1 MSKDFFTMSDDEI
14 MNEAPPA
21 VEEPQAEPPVQ
32 QESEPQ
38 QQAETNEPVQ
48 EQNEQVPPAGEE
60 QNSAS
65 EEPEANTEGE
75 NPPAQNVEPDY
86 KKFYETMM
94 SPIKANGKTIQLKDP
109 SEAIRLMQMGANYT
123 HKMQSLAPYRKKM
136 AMLQNAGLFE
146 EDKINNLIDLAQGK
160 PEAIAQFLKDHKV
173 DPLDLDMSD
182 SAPKYVPSNH
192 SVSDNEIALTGILD
206 DLKSTPEGVETIKMI
221 DSMDQASLATIGN
234 SPDIIPV
241 LHEHRQTGVYNII
254 MQELDRQKALN
265 QIPENMPFLEAYQ
278 LVGTM
283 LLQQKAQNQQMQRVQ
298 GLPKGTLKQ
307 PQTNN
312 AQVKAAA
319 PSGRS
324 KKTNVNFVDPFSLSD
339 EEFDKQFKDYS

>member
-1 MSKDFFTMSDDEI
+1 MSDDEI

-21 VEEPQAEPPVQ
+21 VEEPQTEPPVQ

-38 QQAETNEPVQ
+38 QQAEANEPAQ

-65 EEPEANTEGE
+65 EEPEANAEEE

-160 PEAIAQFLKDHKV
+160 PEAIAQFLKDHKI

-182 SAPKYVPSNH
+182 TAPKYIPSNH
-192 SVSDNEIALTGILD
+192 AVTDQEVNFQAIVD
-206 DLKSTPEGVETIKMI
+206 DLKSTPDGMETLKLVQNW
-221 DSMDQASLATIGN
+221 DQASLDAAWRDPTLIGSIHTQRN
-234 SPDIIPV
+234 N
-241 LHEHRQTGVYNII
+241 GVYKTITDE
-254 MQELDRQKALN
+254 MERLKDLGQLN
-265 QIPENMPFLEAYQ
+265 PNMPFLQAYEA
-278 LVGTM
+278 VGNM
-283 LLQQKAQNQQMQRVQ
+283 LIQQNQAQMQQMQRVQ

>member
-1 MSKDFFTMSDDEI
+1 MSDDEI

-21 VEEPQAEPPVQ
+21 VEESQAEPVQ

-38 QQAETNEPVQ
+38 QQAETNEPAQ

-65 EEPEANTEGE
+65 EEPEANEEEE

-160 PEAIAQFLKDHKV
+160 PEAIAQFLKDHKI

-182 SAPKYVPSNH
+182 TAPKYVPGNH
-192 SVSDNEIALTGILD
+192 QVSDQEIAIQGILE
-206 DLKSTPEGVETIKMI
+206 DLRSTPDGQDTLKEIGNW
-221 DSMDQASLATIGN
+221 DQASLAQIWN
-234 SPDIIPV
+234 SPDILSVI
-241 LHEHRQTGVYNII
+241 HHQRNTGVFKTITEEMNR
-254 MQELDRQKALN
+254 LRTLG
-265 QIPENMPFLEAYQ
+265 QIPDNMSFLDAYQ
-278 LVGTM
+278 QVGTY
-283 LLQQKAQNQQMQRVQ
+283 LLQQKAQMQQMQRVQ